1 MIKPTQLGV
10 ANCINA
16 DVLVAHFAFTYQRED
31 LDKTDMLLKYENL
44 IRSKKDKVCSLYEEI
59 KCLTLMA
66 KENVNIEIPHYDDC
80 RSKKNGF
87 REFLRT
93 RRIPGTFYDL
103 GRIYCTYWYFENSL
117 LNL

>member
-1 MIKPTQLGV
+1 MRNIFSDKPTQLGV

-80 RSKKNGF
+80 RSKKMDSVSFSGQE
-87 REFLRT
+87 EFPEPFM
-93 RRIPGTFYDL
+93 I
-103 GRIYCTYWYFENSL
+103 
-117 LNL
+117 